1 MLKKS
6 RGNSGKIISH
16 QLLVICIDKN
26 IMYHLIICISSRA
39 VAPGK
44 ILIFRKTYVI
54 ILSWQTTNKEIRN
67 KFKLM
72 GIKKSFYHIPSSVS
86 STFSA
91 QLIYSFLCGRNCS
104 STVRQPEFPV
114 ELQFCRCVHE

>member
-6 RGNSGKIISH
+6 RGNSGKIISD

-44 ILIFRKTYVI
+44 ILILEKHVI
-54 ILSWQTTNKEIRN
+54 ILSWQTTNKEIRH

-91 QLIYSFLCGRNCS
+91 QLIYSFMCGRNCT
-104 STVRQPEFPV
+104 STVRQPEFPD

>member
-26 IMYHLIICISSRA
+26 IMYHLILCISCSA

-44 ILIFRKTYVI
+44 ILILEKHVI
-54 ILSWQTTNKEIRN
+54 ILSWQKTNKEIRH

-104 STVRQPEFPV
+104 STVRHPEFPV
-114 ELQFCRCVHE
+114 GLQFCRCVHE